1 MRRNVRNIT
10 LVGFAAL
17 VLGGV
22 AVASSGRFDSADDTA
37 ASSAG
42 GAAADFAAPATT
54 IPAFSN
60 AGGCQSCA
68 SGAGRERATIAPART
83 GAATRGRRSD
93 ECLASGG
100 RE

>member
-10 LVGFAAL
+10 LVGVAAL

-37 ASSAG
+37 ASNAG
-42 GAAADFAAPATT
+42 GAADFAAPATT
-54 IPAFSN
+54 IPAF
-60 AGGCQSCA
+60 APQDGKLA
-68 SGAGRERATIAPART
+68 SGQVESAAAPA
-83 GAATRGRRSD
+83 AAARGRRGD

-100 RE
+100 RR